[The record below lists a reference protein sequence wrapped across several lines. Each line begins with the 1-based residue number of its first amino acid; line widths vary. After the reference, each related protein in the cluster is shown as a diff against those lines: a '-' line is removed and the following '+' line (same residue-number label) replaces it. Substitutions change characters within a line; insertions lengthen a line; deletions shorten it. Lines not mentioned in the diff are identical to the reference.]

1 MVGLPLLGHKPP
13 KARSCSCCLCACWP
27 APHRAGGPVAEGVGK
42 WGSVRDPSPSRT
54 VCAAWRDGL
63 VCERRLTAHLLPIL
77 TVIFASLSCPLLQ
90 PPTSGPLTSSF
101 GGAGFSEDP
110 FKSKQDTPALP
121 PKKPA
126 PPRPKPPS
134 GQYTFFSCSPPTPA
148 AEWWGTK
155 GPCVHQP
162 RGQQVLQG
170 PCSEQGGLSCTLWP
184 GSTHCVWPEHF
195 PTTRPHSI
203 LPAPLPGSV
212 RATGGFQKPWGSC
225 PLGSEVP
232 PAAPT
237 PT

>member
-1 MVGLPLLGHKPP
+1 MGLPLLGHKPP

-134 GQYTFFSCSPPTPA
+134 GQYTFFSCSPPPPLQNGGEPRAPVFTSPEGSRRCRAPA
-148 AEWWGTK
+148 QSRAVSPVPCGL
-155 GPCVHQP
+155 GPHTVCGQNTSQP
-162 RGQQVLQG
+162 PGLIPSCQP
-170 PCSEQGGLSCTLWP
+170 PCQAL
-184 GSTHCVWPEHF
+184 
-195 PTTRPHSI
+195 
-203 LPAPLPGSV
+203 
-212 RATGGFQKPWGSC
+212 
-225 PLGSEVP
+225 
-232 PAAPT
+232 
-237 PT
+237 